1 MPGCSTRVAEYVRGM
16 EPRIVMPERRELEL
30 DLAEPDVTYPVTD
43 EREDADALAR
53 VESDLD
59 SQILAG
65 LISPW

>member
-1 MPGCSTRVAEYVRGM
+1 MPGCWRAGAEYVRGM
-16 EPRIVMPERRELEL
+16 EPRIVMPERRELDL
-30 DLAEPDVTYPVTD
+30 DLAEPDVTYPVTGG
-43 EREDADALAR
+43 EEDADALER

>member
-1 MPGCSTRVAEYVRGM
+1 MPGCSTRVAEYVRDM
-16 EPRIVMPERRELEL
+16 EPRIVMPERRELDL

-43 EREDADALAR
+43 EPDDVDALAR

>member
-1 MPGCSTRVAEYVRGM
+1 M
-16 EPRIVMPERRELEL
+16 EPRIVMPERRELDL
-30 DLAEPDVTYPVTD
+30 DLAEPDVTYPVTGD
-43 EREDADALAR
+43 EREDADALER